1 MSDPPTKS
9 KKQLL
14 CSDGCILMGVDFV
27 GPKVSEPPISWPW
40 GSSSHEPPKIHMQN
54 GSFTHNCVIECI
66 SLCHKKCARL
76 RLCPRSHWRSLQC
89 FPKFPSQLGRLKA
102 LPHPRQTPL
111 PSEPQSS
118 CLQRSKWTS
127 WCQCSY
133 YQVSWQKCFCPI
145 RLCLREKTYL
155 FLYLWW
161 HSQLSFNFVI
171 QFQKWHSMYMYLDDR
186 WQRYSKNNKGDAF
199 FLRNS
204 IEMRRLYFH
213 YKYGT

>member
-1 MSDPPTKS
+1 MNINVISDKNAYMYIENKCFHNHNIVIRAVLSIGQYLSRKVSSTQKCLTPTKS

-14 CSDGCILMGVDFV
+14 CSDRCILMGVDFV

-133 YQVSWQKCFCPI
+133 YQVS
-145 RLCLREKTYL
+145 
-155 FLYLWW
+155 
-161 HSQLSFNFVI
+161 
-171 QFQKWHSMYMYLDDR
+171 
-186 WQRYSKNNKGDAF
+186 
-199 FLRNS
+199 
-204 IEMRRLYFH
+204 
-213 YKYGT
+213 